1 MHTSV
6 PTRRSADLKTRM
18 IGELRPKAGRLL
30 LAEQFMLDPNFRR
43 SVVYLTE
50 YNDLGAVGFVLNQPS
65 ILTLKDII
73 EDINEDFPVYIG
85 GPVENTTLH
94 FLHLSGDRIDESRE
108 VSEGIYCRSEERRL
122 GKEWFKTFRSWGA
135 PD

>member
-1 MHTSV
+1 
-6 PTRRSADLKTRM
+6 M
-18 IGELRPKAGRLL
+18 IGELRPEAGRLL
-30 LAEQFMLDPNFRR
+30 LAEPFMLDPNFRR

-85 GPVENTTLH
+85 GPVENNTLH

-108 VSEGIYCRSEERRL
+108 VSEGIRSEEHTSELQSLMRISYAVFCL
-122 GKEWFKTFRSWGA
+122 KKKT
-135 PD
+135 